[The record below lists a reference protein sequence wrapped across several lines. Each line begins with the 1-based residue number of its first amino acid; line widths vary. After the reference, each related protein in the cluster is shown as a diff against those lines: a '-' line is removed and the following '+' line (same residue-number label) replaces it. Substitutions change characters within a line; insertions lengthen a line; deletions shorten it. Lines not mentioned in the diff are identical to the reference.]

1 MSGAKAALDTNV
13 VIDILSNDSRAIA
26 WAHEFPEIYLPVPV
40 LGELRFGALNSARST
55 ENLQRLACLV
65 SRCRILD
72 VRSSTTEP
80 YARLRL
86 DLRKRGRPIP
96 ENDLWIA
103 ALCLEHRLPLATR
116 DKHFEEIQE
125 LRIELPEI

>member
-13 VIDILSNDSRAIA
+13 VIDLLNNDSRAIA
-26 WAHEFPEIYLPVPV
+26 WAHRFPEIYLPVPV
-40 LGELRFGALNSARST
+40 LGELRFGALNSTRSM
-55 ENLQRLACLV
+55 ENIQRLGWLA
-65 SRCRILD
+65 SHCRILD

-116 DKHFEEIQE
+116 DKHFEEIEE

>member
-1 MSGAKAALDTNV
+1 MSGARAALDTNV
-13 VIDILSNDSRAIA
+13 VIDLLNNDSRAIA
-26 WAHEFPEIYLPVPV
+26 WAHGFPEIYLPVPV
-40 LGELRFGALNSARST
+40 LGELRFGAMNSARSV
-55 ENLQRLACLV
+55 ENLQRLDWLA

-116 DKHFEEIQE
+116 DKHFEEIEE
-125 LRIELPEI
+125 LRIELPET